1 MFGSSKFNKSN
12 QDEEEINQSINQYD
26 VTQQELEQEK
36 TKAPSVEKPSTRPL
50 RPNLNRND
58 SEKITENTAN
68 TVKRPNISGGRPSI
82 NRNSSYNKD
91 NKPEN
96 SAKDEFDS
104 IPSNNSVSADDFIKE
119 EDVADKKSSP
129 RPVLNRQ
136 NRRENGSY
144 KHTYSSKNEYFNE
157 DNKMAANGLPL
168 RLDKLID
175 VVSDHQGLD
184 VKKIKEIK
192 KKALLNPESLMKEYE
207 AIFRAEIKPNMDNR
221 YRNLEDAQKKH
232 PDKIVF
238 MFIKDGK
245 QAFKALSKD
254 KANGYEAY
262 DGLILETVSSSRTPF
277 GPANVIFA
285 KDEPELVINADE
297 AFEDDNVSPAQDV
310 DKSEGSSFDDDAD
323 LNAKPPANAFK
334 V

>member
-12 QDEEEINQSINQYD
+12 QDEEEINNSINQYD
-26 VTQQELEQEK
+26 VTTQELEQEK
-36 TKAPSVEKPSTRPL
+36 TRNTSAGKNATRPL
-50 RPNLNRND
+50 RPNLNRNN
-58 SEKITENTAN
+58 SEKKSEDHTNA
-68 TVKRPNISGGRPSI
+68 VKRPNISGGRPSI
-82 NRNSSYNKD
+82 NKNSSYNKG
-91 NKPEN
+91 NKAEN
-96 SAKDEFDS
+96 SAKDDLAS
-104 IPSNNSVSADDFIKE
+104 IPSDNSVSADDFIKE
-119 EDVADKKSSP
+119 EDVADKKFSP

-136 NRRENGSY
+136 NRRENGNY
-144 KHTYSSKNEYFNE
+144 KHTYSSRNEYFNE

-207 AIFRAEIKPNMDNR
+207 AIFRTEIKPNMDNR

-277 GPANVIFA
+277 GPANVVFA
-285 KDEPELVINADE
+285 KDEPELVLDADE
-297 AFEDDNVSPAQDV
+297 AFEDDNIKSEQEV
-310 DKSEGSSFDDDAD
+310 DKNESSSFDDDAD
-323 LNAKPPANAFK
+323 LDAPPPANAFK